1 MKKDSKKKKKNN
13 KKNNKY
19 STKLRE
25 TKFIIIILIIIVLP
39 FMPSLYNIIHNKL
52 FINGTI
58 FNDVVI
64 KDNQSV
70 TYSEKLLKE
79 VSRNTNENIVLS
91 DLSINPSLAYLYSLS
106 SSEAKSEFNNYF
118 NLDSTILNNNY
129 NKINERYKDA
139 YKVINFSNSIW
150 INKDSKTINMTSKAK
165 SELNDS
171 NFEVNSI
178 SFNKEYEK
186 INKYIDKNSHGK
198 IKGIKKEDIND
209 TDSLLLGSLYF
220 NEVWKD
226 KYRSKDIETRLFKGT
241 KETKKVSFLSSE
253 DEKYLH
259 TDNAIGFMKKYQAKN
274 LYFVGILPNEGVT
287 FDQVNIN
294 DLLDSNGECDVL
306 FPEFEFEYN
315 VDMKPVLKSLG
326 INKIFAGGALDDF
339 YKDAYVNK
347 VLQKNYIKVNRKG
360 TEAISIKETLSS
372 TWGVGYHKKV
382 ILDRPFMFLIYDSSI
397 NQVLFIGRVNNL

>member
-1 MKKDSKKKKKNN
+1 
-13 KKNNKY
+13 
-19 STKLRE
+19 
-25 TKFIIIILIIIVLP
+25 
-39 FMPSLYNIIHNKL
+39 
-52 FINGTI
+52 
-58 FNDVVI
+58 
-64 KDNQSV
+64 
-70 TYSEKLLKE
+70 
-79 VSRNTNENIVLS
+79 
-91 DLSINPSLAYLYSLS
+91 
-106 SSEAKSEFNNYF
+106 
-118 NLDSTILNNNY
+118 
-129 NKINERYKDA
+129 
-139 YKVINFSNSIW
+139 
-150 INKDSKTINMTSKAK
+150 MTSKAK
-165 SELNDS
+165 SELNDF